1 MKKSIKKA
9 AVLSITAL
17 MLAFPAMFAGC
28 KNTKNPMDSSTP
40 SYSSEMSSTSSDS
53 SSASS
58 SGASSDTSASLIES
72 NGATEEIVATAI
84 LRQGSTGNEVKEVQ
98 RRLKAWGYY
107 NGSVD
112 GVFGAGTR
120 SAVIAFQKK
129 NGLTADGVV
138 GKSTYK
144 ALGMNSSYQAL
155 AGSSSSGSSSSSSQ
169 GVNGFSSSEVYLL
182 AKTIYAEGRGE
193 PYTGQVAIG
202 AVVLNRVRSSQFPN
216 SISGVV
222 YQKHAF
228 TAVTDGQINL
238 TPNDTAMKAAKDAV
252 NGWDPTGGALYY
264 YNPAVATSSWIFDR
278 QTVTVIG
285 KHVFAI

>member
-1 MKKSIKKA
+1 MRNGIKKTA
-9 AVLSITAL
+9 FLAGMILATALPIAVASGCNKGMQQNNGMEIEESLQVAVL
-17 MLAFPAMFAGC
+17 
-28 KNTKNPMDSSTP
+28 K
-40 SYSSEMSSTSSDS
+40 
-53 SSASS
+53 
-58 SGASSDTSASLIES
+58 
-72 NGATEEIVATAI
+72 
-84 LRQGSTGNEVKEVQ
+84 QGSKGNEVREMQ
-98 RRLKAWGYY
+98 RRLKLWGYY
-107 NGSVD
+107 KGSVD
-112 GVFGAGTR
+112 GVFGASTK

-144 ALGMNSSYQAL
+144 ALGMTNSYNL
-155 AGSSSSGSSSSSSQ
+155 LVGGSSSGQ
-169 GVNGFSSSEVYLL
+169 GANGFSSSDVYLL

-202 AVVLNRVRSSQFPN
+202 AVILNRVRSSQFPN
-216 SISGVV
+216 TISGVV

-238 TPNDTAMKAAKDAV
+238 TPNDTAMRAARDAI
-252 NGWDPTGGALYY
+252 NGWDPTGGAIYY

-278 QTVTVIG
+278 QTITVIG

>member
-1 MKKSIKKA
+1 MKKSNKKLMIAAMVCALSVPMVGVSVAKATKNEGVAVAYETSVDA
-9 AVLSITAL
+9 AVLR
-17 MLAFPAMFAGC
+17 
-28 KNTKNPMDSSTP
+28 K
-40 SYSSEMSSTSSDS
+40 
-53 SSASS
+53 
-58 SGASSDTSASLIES
+58 
-72 NGATEEIVATAI
+72 
-84 LRQGSTGNEVKEVQ
+84 GSTGGEVKEVQ
-98 RRLKAWGYY
+98 RRLKLWGYY
-107 NGSVD
+107 KGSVD

-120 SAVIAFQKK
+120 SAVISFQKK

-144 ALGMNSSYQAL
+144 ALGMESSYRIL
-155 AGSSSSGSSSSSSQ
+155 ADKAANSTNGM
-169 GVNGFSSSEVYLL
+169 NGFSSSDVYLL
-182 AKTIYAEGRGE
+182 ARTIYAEGRGE

-216 SISGVV
+216 TISGVV

-228 TAVTDGQINL
+228 TAVSDGQINL
-238 TPNDTAMKAAKDAV
+238 TPNETAMKAARDAI
-252 NGWDPTGGALYY
+252 NGWDPTGGAIYY

>member
-1 MKKSIKKA
+1 MKKSMKKA
-9 AVLSITAL
+9 VLASLACAT
-17 MLAFPAMFAGC
+17 LAF
-28 KNTKNPMDSSTP
+28 
-40 SYSSEMSSTSSDS
+40 
-53 SSASS
+53 
-58 SGASSDTSASLIES
+58 GAVGVHTAARY
-72 NGATEEIVATAI
+72 GAATATESVEYSVVAAAI
-84 LRQGSTGNEVKEVQ
+84 LRQGSKGNEVKEVQ
-98 RRLKAWGYY
+98 RRLKTWGYY

-112 GVFGAGTR
+112 GVFGASTR

-144 ALGMNSSYQAL
+144 ALGMNSSYQVL
-155 AGSSSSGSSSSSSQ
+155 AGQNANTSGT
-169 GVNGFSSSEVYLL
+169 NGFTSSDVYLL

-202 AVVLNRVRSSQFPN
+202 AVVMNRIRSSQFPN
-216 SISGVV
+216 TVSGVV

-228 TAVTDGQINL
+228 TAVSDGQINL
-238 TPNDTAMKAAKDAV
+238 TPNETAMNAARDAI

-264 YNPAVATSSWIFDR
+264 YNPAVATSSWIFNR